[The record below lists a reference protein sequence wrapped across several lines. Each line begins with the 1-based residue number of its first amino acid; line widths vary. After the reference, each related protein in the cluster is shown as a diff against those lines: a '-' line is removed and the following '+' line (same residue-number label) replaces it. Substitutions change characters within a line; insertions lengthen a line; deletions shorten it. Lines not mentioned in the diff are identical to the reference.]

1 MNASQLQP
9 GWELAHPAFA
19 RVWVTATNRNTVAV
33 RHEATLIAVR
43 YDYSIEE
50 LRMHDGMIY
59 RQSGDPV
66 EHPHLFTIHNA
77 PTDPPQAPSAPIEPP
92 PVAPMGYS
100 RAAESHDRAR
110 RQLWREVYVAVTA
123 DAHVGNKETPR
134 EWANQ
139 AVAHYDSKFP
149 EPIPEE
155 NL

>member
-77 PTDPPQAPSAPIEPP
+77 PTAPPPAPSAPIDPP
-92 PVAPMGYS
+92 PEAPKGYS
-100 RAAESHDRAR
+100 RAAESHERAR
-110 RQLWREVYVAVTA
+110 RQMWREAYLVAI
-123 DAHVGNKETPR
+123 DATKGSGDHRWYATKALVD
-134 EWANQ
+134 
-139 AVAHYDSKFP
+139 YDAAFP
-149 EPIPEE
+149 KPIPEE